1 MALVLVWLQE
11 SRCEM
16 TSWLRNSRPFHKRV
30 LLSGALGLAALLLLL
45 VLSQAAQATTI
56 AVNGTADV
64 IANDGVCTLREA
76 ITAAN
81 TDTASG
87 ATPGE
92 CPAGSGADTINV
104 PDNVP
109 NGIYTLTIANVGGVP
124 EDGNASGDLD
134 ITSDVTINGAG
145 GTTIIQACDS
155 SGGPCTGAE
164 RVFDIFASSNVTISG
179 VTVQNGSYPA
189 GTGGGIVNGG
199 TLALTDS
206 TVMNNSA
213 SVAGGIANAGTLT
226 PTNSTV

>member
-76 ITAAN
+76 ITAVN

-109 NGIYTLTIANVGGVP
+109 NGIYTLTIANVGGVA
-124 EDGNASGDLD
+124 EDGNATGDLD
-134 ITSDVTINGAG
+134 ISGDLTINGAG
-145 GTTIIQACDS
+145 AATTIIQACNS
-155 SGGPCTGAE
+155 SGGTCTGID
-164 RVFDIFASSNVTISG
+164 RVFHIPASVIVDISRVTIRNGNSRGNNGSG
-179 VTVQNGSYPA
+179 VN
-189 GTGGGIVNGG
+189 NGG
-199 TLALTDS
+199 TLTLTDS
-206 TVMNNSA
+206 TVS
-213 SVAGGIANAGTLT
+213 G
-226 PTNSTV
+226 NSTST